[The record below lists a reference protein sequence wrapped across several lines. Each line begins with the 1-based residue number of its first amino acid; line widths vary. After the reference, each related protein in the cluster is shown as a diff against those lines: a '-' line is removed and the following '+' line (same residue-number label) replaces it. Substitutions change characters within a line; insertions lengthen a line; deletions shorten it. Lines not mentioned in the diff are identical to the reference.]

1 MLRKLIDM
9 AAQAVSNYRG
19 VTQEALEDI
28 MTNSETLVGFK
39 LTEEQVKEVIQML
52 HGQSGREEERDGGAR
67 EDE

>member
-52 HGQSGREEERDGGAR
+52 HGQSGR
-67 EDE
+67 